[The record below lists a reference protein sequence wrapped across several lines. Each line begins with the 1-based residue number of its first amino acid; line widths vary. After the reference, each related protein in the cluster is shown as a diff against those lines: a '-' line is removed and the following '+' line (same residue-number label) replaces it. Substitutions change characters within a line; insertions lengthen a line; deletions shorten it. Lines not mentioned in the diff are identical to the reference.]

1 MTTEL
6 VGYLASALIVTSLA
20 MTSVVRLRVISFVGS
35 VTFVV
40 YGALIGAWPVIVSNA
55 IIALINVWHLR
66 RELGPRQDL
75 GMVEVHHED
84 PYLTDFLRTHLDD
97 IHRSQPGFTSA
108 HLDDVAFVLTREGLP
123 AGALLGRK
131 DGRDLHVDLDY
142 VMHAYRDSR
151 IGRWLYADRAGALRG
166 KGIRRVVATAETDVH
181 RRYLQ
186 AMGFAPDGDRWVRE
200 L

>member
-1 MTTEL
+1 MATEL
-6 VGYLASALIVTSLA
+6 IGYVASALIVLSLA
-20 MTSVVRLRVISFVGS
+20 MSSVVRLRVISFVGS

-40 YGALIGAWPVIVSNA
+40 YGLLIGAWPVVVTNA
-55 IIALINVWHLR
+55 AIALINVWYLR
-66 RELGPRQDL
+66 KELGPRQDL
-75 GMVEVHHED
+75 GMVEVHRED

-97 IHRSQPGFTSA
+97 IHRSQPGFTTA
-108 HLDDVAFVLTREGLP
+108 HLDDVAFVLTRDGLP

-166 KGIRRVVATAETDVH
+166 KGIRRVVAVADTDAH
-181 RRYLQ
+181 RRYLH
-186 AMGFAPDGDRWVRE
+186 AMGFARDGDRWVRD

>member
-6 VGYLASALIVTSLA
+6 IGYLASALIVVSLA

-40 YGALIGAWPVIVSNA
+40 YGALIGAWPVIVPPGPGLLCA
-55 IIALINVWHLR
+55 
-66 RELGPRQDL
+66 LGPRQDL
-75 GMVEVHHED
+75 WMVEVSHED
-84 PYLTDFLRTHLDD
+84 PYLADFLRTHLDD

-131 DGRDLHVDLDY
+131 DGRDLQVDLDY

-151 IGRWLYADRAGALRG
+151 IGRWLYADRAGTLRG
-166 KGIRRVVATAETDVH
+166 KGIRRVVAVAETDVH
-181 RRYLQ
+181 RKYLQ
-186 AMGFAPDGDRWVRE
+186 AMGFEHDGDRWLRS